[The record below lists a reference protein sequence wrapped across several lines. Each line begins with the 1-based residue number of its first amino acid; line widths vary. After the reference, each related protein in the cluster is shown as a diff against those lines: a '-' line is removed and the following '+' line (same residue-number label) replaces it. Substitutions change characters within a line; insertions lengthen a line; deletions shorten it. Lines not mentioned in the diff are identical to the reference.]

1 MGILFVI
8 SGPSGVGKGTIREA
22 LLARASDIADSI
34 SATTREP
41 RSGEIPGKDYFFL
54 NEPDFCKLIEQD
66 MLLEWA
72 EVYGKFYGTPR
83 DFVME
88 TLADGRDVLLEIDVQ
103 GARQVKAKM
112 PEGVYIFISPPS
124 AEELEARIKARG
136 KDSSESIA
144 RRMIAF
150 RDEMTFLP
158 GYDYEVVN
166 DDLETAINKVVA
178 IVTAERCRIKNNYL
192 GSDIF
197 DPTVYS

>member
-22 LLARASDIADSI
+22 LLARVGDIEDSI

-41 RSGEIPGKDYFFL
+41 RSGEIPGKDYFFMSDL
-54 NEPDFCKLIEQD
+54 DFGKLVEQD

-83 DFVME
+83 EFVMK
-88 TLADGRDVLLEIDVQ
+88 TLAEGRDVLLEIDVQ

-124 AEELEARIKARG
+124 AEELEARLKDRG
-136 KDSSESIA
+136 KDSLESIE
-144 RRMIAF
+144 RRMKSF
-150 RDEMTFLP
+150 LDEMSYLP
-158 GYDYEVVN
+158 GYNYEVVN
-166 DDLETAINKVVA
+166 DELETAIHKVVS
-178 IVTAERCRIKNNYL
+178 IVTAERCRIQNK
-192 GSDIF
+192 D
-197 DPTVYS
+197 